1 MKQISAVARE
11 STASEAIISNDGR
24 VKRRIPN
31 YETVVINIAE
41 DDESSSNVLGAI
53 NDYAEIPVL
62 LDSVEIGHQS
72 NVSSKK
78 NGLLVLGVIVFITFL
93 WSMYSLFFLQDTQR
107 AVPPEQP
114 TPSATYNIDH
124 TQKIKQLSDLILQ
137 DNNWDDLRLNSI
149 LQHWNNLNAF
159 EHKELKSLS
168 WFQHF
173 KYTLGQQVKQFS
185 KTETS
190 STLSPENTN
199 LHKLA
204 VAIEAINQ
212 HGQQIEKTNGSDKY
226 EALVDAIKNEIA
238 EAEVSS
244 KQSKQS
250 IESEEKLN
258 SMLRQELAT
267 PHEESN
273 RITVTDAAINIL
285 LGKYQTAY
293 ENGNLSDILNLFGLD
308 LSTDASNQL
317 IANFENVFRNTS
329 KRSINFYDYSWEP
342 TANGAVITSQYNAM
356 LEFANKRST
365 QHIVTSVKIIAR
377 QKGNLLQI
385 SSFELQNSK
394 VSAIAPKLDLSE
406 EIEPLK
412 NSESITEIPNA
423 AQLQDLTTQ
432 LVSAYETGDIDRF
445 TALFSADAKTNDRM
459 NLAGVREDYNQ
470 LFQTST
476 DRQMFIQNLKWVD
489 VANGAKGTGDLEVIV
504 LSNNTN
510 TVYNMKGKIQI
521 VAQRMNGKTLITH
534 LYHIERKQ

>member
-107 AVPPEQP
+107 AVRPEQP

-190 STLSPENTN
+190 SRLSPENTN